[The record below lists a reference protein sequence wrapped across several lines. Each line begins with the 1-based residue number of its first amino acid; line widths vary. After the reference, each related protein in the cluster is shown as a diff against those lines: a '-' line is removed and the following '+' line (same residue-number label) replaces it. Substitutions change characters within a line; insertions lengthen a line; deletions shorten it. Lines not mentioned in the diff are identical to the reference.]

1 MQRFLG
7 LEVTRT
13 YVRAALLNVSLRK
26 TTVEALEE
34 VSVEDAGG
42 EKEAL
47 WAAVGDIKP
56 DGTAIALSGEKAF
69 FRRIELPA
77 AALKEIQSVLAFE
90 LESTVPFEMDEAVYD
105 YRVQKSARKDAATV
119 PVFAAV
125 ARMED
130 VLVRTGLVKEALKVD
145 PERVGVGAM
154 PLSNLVSVMP
164 ELDGVPAK
172 KGEPADERPIAIL
185 SLGERTSDIVIVQNG
200 EPVFCRSLSRGTHG
214 LPASAPALS
223 RELRQTLAS
232 WRAQGGELLRGI
244 YLVGGGA
251 SAQGAEVYLS
261 TELGVTILPLP
272 PPRLEGLSAEQK
284 EKLPRFAMAIGL
296 ALGLTGRAK
305 GFNLRRGPL
314 EVARSYP
321 FLREK
326 VPLLAGLFAVIAV
339 SFVFSMLAEY
349 RSLSSERELLE
360 AKLAV
365 VTQEVLGESTTD
377 PQKARDLLLHGPGA
391 EEDPMPQADG
401 FDVMVQLS
409 KAVPK
414 DVKHDVLEMDLA
426 RNGHVKIEAT
436 VPSVS
441 DAQNI
446 AEKMKEHRCFRDVKV
461 TRTIQFAADKQ
472 KYTLELDLK
481 CEKKKKA
488 SDKDK
493 EKDKAEPADS
503 ASSSPTAKP
512 EKDNK

>member
-1 MQRFLG
+1 MQRLLG

-13 YVRAALLNVSLRK
+13 YVRAALLNVSMRK

-34 VSVEDAGG
+34 VAVDDAGG
-42 EKEAL
+42 QKEAL
-47 WAAVGDIKP
+47 WAAVGDLRP
-56 DGTAIALSGEKAF
+56 DGTALALSGEKAF

-77 AALKEIQSVLAFE
+77 AAMKEIQSVLGFE
-90 LESTVPFEMDEAVYD
+90 LESTVPFEMDEAVFD
-105 YRVQKSARKDAATV
+105 HRVLKVDAARKDAATV
-119 PVFAAV
+119 PVFAVV
-125 ARMED
+125 ARTED
-130 VLVRTGLVKEALKVD
+130 VLERIQLVKDALKID

-154 PLSNLVSVMP
+154 PLANLAAVLP
-164 ELDGVPAK
+164 ELDGQPAK
-172 KGEPADERPIAIL
+172 KGEPADDRPVAVL
-185 SLGERTSDIVIVQNG
+185 SLGERTSDIVILQG
-200 EPVFCRSLSRGTHG
+200 GDPVFCRSLSRGTYG

-223 RELRQTLAS
+223 RELRQTLAA

-251 SAQGAEVYLS
+251 SAAGAEVYLA
-261 TELGVTILPLP
+261 TELGVSILPLP
-272 PPRLEGLSAEQK
+272 APRLEGLTPEQK

-296 ALGLTGRAK
+296 ALGLTGKAK
-305 GFNLRRGPL
+305 AFNLRRGPL

-326 VPLLAGLFAVIAV
+326 IPLLAGLGAVIAV
-339 SFVFSMLAEY
+339 SFFFSMMAEY
-349 RSLSSERELLE
+349 RSLSSERELLD

-377 PQKARDLLLHGPGA
+377 PQKARDLLAHGPGA
-391 EEDPMPQADG
+391 EDDPMPQADA

-409 KAVPK
+409 RAVPK
-414 DVKHDVLEMDLA
+414 EVKHDVLEMDLA

-441 DAQNI
+441 DAQAI

-461 TRTIQFAADKQ
+461 SRTIQFAADKQ
-472 KYTLELDLK
+472 KYTLEFDLK
-481 CEKKKKA
+481 CDKKKKP

-493 EKDKAEPADS
+493 DKPAEGSPSASPTGTAEKD
-503 ASSSPTAKP
+503 AK
-512 EKDNK
+512 